1 MLTLNV
7 NKKSVHAW
15 ELTVK
20 NLVLR
25 FGERTIFLLQ
35 ECENWPSSNDL
46 AGGSSATV
54 LHGHYGWFHNA
65 GSKVGILVPPFMLG
79 DDDKSPMS
87 WSKGATYGLRSGRVG
102 VMNSYLPDSEKGND
116 VFMEEV
122 QNLIEMGEHMMSHGC
137 NILIWGGGATTE
149 LFGHNTTDTIG
160 PFTMTRNARVARGHF
175 ATTRRTAL
183 VNVHTFW
190 DDGC

>member
-1 MLTLNV
+1 M

-15 ELTVK
+15 ELMVK
-20 NLVLR
+20 NLVLC

-87 WSKGATYGLRSGRVG
+87 WSKGATYGFRLGRVG
-102 VMNSYLPDSEKGND
+102 VMNSYFLDSERKWC
-116 VFMEEV
+116 V
-122 QNLIEMGEHMMSHGC
+122 HGR
-137 NILIWGGGATTE
+137 
-149 LFGHNTTDTIG
+149 G
-160 PFTMTRNARVARGHF
+160 PEFN
-175 ATTRRTAL
+175 
-183 VNVHTFW
+183 
-190 DDGC
+190 

>member
-1 MLTLNV
+1 M

-20 NLVLR
+20 KHVLR
-25 FGERTIFLLQ
+25 FGEHTIFLLQ

-46 AGGSSATV
+46 AGGSSTTV

-79 DDDKSPMS
+79 DDKLPMS
-87 WSKGATYGLRSGRVG
+87 WSKGATYGLRLGRVG

-116 VFMEEV
+116 VFMEEIH
-122 QNLIEMGEHMMSHGC
+122 NLIEVGERMLSRGC
-137 NILIWGGGATTE
+137 NILIWGGDANTE
-149 LFGHNTTDTIG
+149 LYGHNITDGTIG
-160 PFTMTRNARVARGHF
+160 PYTMTRNSRVARGNF
-175 ATTRRTAL
+175 AITRRTAL
-183 VNVHTFW
+183 VNFPTFW
-190 DDGC
+190 DGCC